1 MIRNILLASAA
12 TFAMVGGAAAAD
24 MPAYPAEAAAV
35 VEAPAVNTWEGMYV
49 GAHGGWNWAESGES
63 DDAIDFGDMEGF
75 VIGGQVG
82 YNWQMNNIVFG
93 LEVDGSYVDNDEDGL
108 FDDDGDDE
116 TPAFDAGIEQNYLV
130 SARGRLGFGFD
141 RFLVYGTG
149 GAAFTGLDFST
160 VGGDDD
166 ANYFGWVAG
175 AGVEFALTQN
185 VTLGVE
191 YLHYEFGDESLDE
204 EFDGIDIG
212 LQNDVVRGRLNVKF
226 DSLFGN

>member
-35 VEAPAVNTWEGMYV
+35 VEAPAVNTWEGMYI
-49 GAHGGWNWAESGES
+49 GAHGGWNWAESDADGEA
-63 DDAIDFGDMEGF
+63 DLDFGDMEGF

-93 LEVDGSYVDNDEDGL
+93 LEVDGSYVDNDEDAED
-108 FDDDGDDE
+108 FDGE
-116 TPAFDAGIEQNYLV
+116 FAAGIEQNYLV

-191 YLHYEFGDESLDE
+191 YLHYEFGDESLDD
-204 EFDGIDIG
+204 EFDGIDVG

>member
-24 MPAYPAEAAAV
+24 MPAYPAEAAAI
-35 VEAPAVNTWEGMYV
+35 VEAPAVNTWEGMYI
-49 GAHGGWNWAESGES
+49 GAHGGWNWAESDADGEG
-63 DDAIDFGDMEGF
+63 DIDFGDMEGF
-75 VIGGQVG
+75 VVGGQVG

-93 LEVDGSYVDNDEDGL
+93 LEVDGSYVDNDEDGSG
-108 FDDDGDDE
+108 FDDEGDVF
-116 TPAFDAGIEQNYLV
+116 AAGIEQNYLV

-149 GAAFTGLDFST
+149 GAAFTGLDFS
-160 VGGDDD
+160 GIGEDDNV
-166 ANYFGWVAG
+166 NYFGWVAG

-191 YLHYEFGDESLDE
+191 YLHYEFGDEAIDSD
-204 EFDGIDIG
+204 EFDGVDIG